1 MPQDSVE
8 YFSTVQANP
17 GWRAILESFARFVD
31 PTASARLLD
40 VGCGPGALV
49 DIFRQDYQIAAY
61 GTDAEP
67 GMLHQASAHYG
78 DFFTAGCLPQLP
90 YPAGSFDLITATN
103 VIYLVDNPAAALHE
117 VNRLLKPGGVF
128 AMLNPSEKMTVAAAT
143 SLAEGRG
150 LTGFARENFIY
161 WGEVAEANPRW
172 TEAEISDLFRQA
184 IFDLVDCR
192 TRIGEGLAR
201 YAKGKKR

>member
-1 MPQDSVE
+1 MPQNPVE

-31 PTASARLLD
+31 PAASTRLLD

-49 DIFRQDYQIAAY
+49 DIFRQDYRIAAY

-78 DFFTAGCLPQLP
+78 DFFAAGRLPQLP
-90 YPAGSFDLITATN
+90 YADGSFDLITATN
-103 VIYLVDNPAAALHE
+103 VIYLVDNPAAALQE
-117 VNRLLKPGGVF
+117 INRLLKPTGIF
-128 AMLNPSEKMTVAAAT
+128 AMLNPSEKMTVTTAT
-143 SLAEGRG
+143 ALADERG
-150 LTGFARENFIY
+150 LTGFARDNFIY

-172 TEAEISDLFRQA
+172 TEEEISDLFRQA
-184 IFDLVDCR
+184 NLDLVDCR
-192 TRIGEGLAR
+192 TRIGDGLAR